1 MPIFQH
7 GKNSRVL
14 FEVPSFTSSTDVFGT
29 WGNSSSTIT
38 ITSWHRPLYVGMTV
52 AATAAGLP
60 ASTITAVTTN
70 SLTNLTITVSGTTT
84 AAATTPTQITLTATN
99 GFVGDLSQYFN
110 DISVSRAIA
119 ADETT
124 TFQTGG
130 VKSFIQGL
138 REGTIDLSGYYE
150 GSLQGTDV
158 FFRGVLETEKQNNL
172 SYDNGVVIFPD
183 GGTATATGG
192 NDFRC
197 HLAQGVDTKYDLK
210 SPVAGVVAIDTSLT
224 ADGGVW
230 NGVGQYIPS
239 TVLSGAGTFY
249 TAASQFGSSSS
260 NNGGQLHLGVISL
273 NGTSPTI
280 TLQLQHSLTGSS
292 WVNVGSTLTALGTSI
307 QILSGTIYPYTR
319 LAVTLGGTSPSATVY
334 YGFARY

>member
-1 MPIFQH
+1 
-7 GKNSRVL
+7 
-14 FEVPSFTSSTDVFGT
+14 
-29 WGNSSSTIT
+29 
-38 ITSWHRPLYVGMTV
+38 MTV

-60 ASTITAVTTN
+60 SSTITAVTNN

-84 AAATTPTQITLTATN
+84 AAATTPTQITLSASN
-99 GFVGDLSQYFN
+99 GFVGDLSQFFN
-110 DISVSRAIA
+110 DVSVSRSIDAT
-119 ADETT
+119 ETT
-124 TFQTGG
+124 TFQTNG

-138 REGTIDLSGYYE
+138 REGSIDLSGMYE
-150 GSLQGTDV
+150 GSLAGTDA

-172 SYDNGVVIFPD
+172 SYDNGVVVFPD

-197 HLAQGVDTKYDLK
+197 HMAQGVDTKYDLK
-210 SPVAGVVAIDTSLT
+210 SPVAGVVTIDTSLT

-239 TVLSGAGTFY
+239 TVLTGASTFY
-249 TAASQFGSSSS
+249 TAASQFGASSSA
-260 NNGGQLHLGVISL
+260 NGGQLQMGVLAL

-280 TLQLQHSLTGSS
+280 SVQLQHSLTGSS
-292 WVNVGSTLTALGTSI
+292 WVNVGTALTGTGANI